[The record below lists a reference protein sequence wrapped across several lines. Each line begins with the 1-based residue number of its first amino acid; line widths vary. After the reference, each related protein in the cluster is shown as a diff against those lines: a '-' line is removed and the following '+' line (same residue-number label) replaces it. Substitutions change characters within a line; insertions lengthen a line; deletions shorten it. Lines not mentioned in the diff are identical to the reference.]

1 MGELTSAQ
9 VFAWYN
15 TRANSLWCLAYSV
28 GCVAETTIEMDSGS
42 ALLARRDRAS
52 LVLMPRFFVRMM
64 LNTPMMPTEQPIL
77 QVRDLVRA
85 FGGIVAVNEFSL
97 DVYPGSIHG
106 LIGPNGAGK
115 TTTFNVISGFY
126 APSSGKV
133 IYLGQDISGRD
144 TSALAELGLIRTF
157 QGTTLFHALSVLDN
171 VRLGCHR
178 SAKAGLVSRI
188 MGRDRATEEAADEKA
203 HGILEFFGLQ
213 DLADEPASDLPH
225 GHQRALGMAVALA
238 ADPKLMLLD
247 EPFTGMN
254 PEETRRMGALVR
266 RLRDEQGVT
275 IMLIEHDMQAVM
287 GLCETITVMN
297 FGTLLAEGT
306 PAEVRANPAVIEA
319 YLGSAN
325 HAA

>member
-1 MGELTSAQ
+1 MWKDAPRLNLA
-9 VFAWYN
+9 A
-15 TRANSLWCLAYSV
+15 RAVPLA
-28 GCVAETTIEMDSGS
+28 
-42 ALLARRDRAS
+42 
-52 LVLMPRFFVRMM
+52 MM
-64 LNTPMMPTEQPIL
+64 LNPTRAEPPIL

-85 FGGIVAVNEFSL
+85 FGGIVAVNGFNL
-97 DVYPGSIHG
+97 DVHQGTIHG

-126 APSSGKV
+126 APTSGT
-133 IYLGQDISGRD
+133 ILYRGEDISGRT
-144 TSALAELGLIRTF
+144 TSALAERGLIRTF
-157 QGTTLFHALSVLDN
+157 QGTVLFHEMSVLDN

-178 SAKAGLVSRI
+178 SAKAGIANRI
-188 MGRDRATEEAADEKA
+188 LGRDRATEQSADEKA
-203 HGILEFFGLQ
+203 RGILAFF
-213 DLADEPASDLPH
+213 DLEKLAEELASELPH

-238 ADPKLMLLD
+238 ADPKLMMLD

-254 PEETRRMGALVR
+254 PEETRRMAALVR

-297 FGTLLAEGT
+297 FGKLLAEGT
-306 PAEVRANPAVIEA
+306 PDHVRTNQAVIEA
-319 YLGSAN
+319 YLGSAD

>member
-1 MGELTSAQ
+1 MMQAPMTSAE
-9 VFAWYN
+9 
-15 TRANSLWCLAYSV
+15 R
-28 GCVAETTIEMDSGS
+28 
-42 ALLARRDRAS
+42 
-52 LVLMPRFFVRMM
+52 
-64 LNTPMMPTEQPIL
+64 PIL
-77 QVRDLVRA
+77 QVRDLVRN
-85 FGGIVAVNEFSL
+85 FGGIVAVNNFSL

-126 APSSGKV
+126 APSSGTV
-133 IYLGQDISGRD
+133 TYLGQDISGRK
-144 TSALAELGLIRTF
+144 TSSLAELGLIRTF
-157 QGTTLFHALSVLDN
+157 QGTTLFHELSVLDN

-178 SAKAGLVSRI
+178 GAKAGLVSRI
-188 MGRDRATEEAADEKA
+188 LGRDRAKDDAADKKA

-213 DLADEPASDLPH
+213 ALAAEIASNLPH

-238 ADPKLMLLD
+238 ADPKLMMLD

-254 PEETRRMGALVR
+254 PEETKRMAGLVR

-306 PAEVRANPAVIEA
+306 PAEVRSSPAVIEA
-319 YLGSAN
+319 YLGSAGD
-325 HAA
+325 AA